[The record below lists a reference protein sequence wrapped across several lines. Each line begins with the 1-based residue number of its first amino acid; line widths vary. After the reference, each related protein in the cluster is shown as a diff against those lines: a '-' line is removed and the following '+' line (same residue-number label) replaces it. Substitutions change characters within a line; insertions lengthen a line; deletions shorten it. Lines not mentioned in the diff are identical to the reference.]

1 MIQKYLKYSMVGQ
14 IKRRW
19 RNRYFI
25 TVLIIRKLKILQ
37 ASEEAIQAKM
47 AMDRRY
53 IGSLHP
59 GMQRLLVSLTKRRN
73 LLIDKYIFYIKFI
86 SHLQTNVLEL

>member
-25 TVLIIRKLKILQ
+25 TVLIIRKFKIF
-37 ASEEAIQAKM
+37 EEGIQAKM
-47 AMDRRY
+47 AMDPRY

>member
-1 MIQKYLKYSMVGQ
+1 MMTRGGGATIPPKNDDVIYEKPL
-14 IKRRW
+14 
-19 RNRYFI
+19 F
-25 TVLIIRKLKILQ
+25 RKLKILQ